1 MSPRITTSRRI
12 RYAVV
17 GLGHIAQVAVLPAF
31 RNAKNSELVA
41 LVSADQTKRY
51 KLGKKYRINNVYS
64 YEQYDQALSLVDAVY
79 LALPNH
85 LHREYAMRAANA
97 GVHILCEK
105 PMAVREEECL
115 LMIDAAKRNGVKL
128 MVAYRLHFE
137 RGNLEAI
144 RLVESGKL
152 GDVRIFASEFS
163 QQVAETNVR
172 VTESTDRGG
181 GPLYDMGVYC
191 INAARY
197 LFRAE
202 PTEVL
207 AASANNGE
215 ERFQSVD
222 EMTSAIMRFPG
233 ERLASFTCSFGAVDV
248 SRYALIGTKGS
259 LVAEPAYDYS
269 LAIKQR
275 VTIGD
280 RTTSR
285 RFPKR
290 DQFAAEL
297 LYFSDCILQEKEPE
311 PSGLEGLADVRI
323 VQAIYESARTKKVV
337 ELPELIE
344 KERPGMQQEIHRS
357 GHGKP
362 KTVKAQSP
370 SGEAA

>member
-1 MSPRITTSRRI
+1 MSPRITTPRRI

-323 VQAIYESARTKKVV
+323 VQAIYESARTKKAV
-337 ELPELIE
+337 ELPEPIE